1 MHEGEGEGSDDSDFW
16 LGQWVDGGDIN
27 WEKKYKKRK
36 FVGLKNKF
44 SFAPNFGMRHL
55 ENGQVDVSSRQ

>member
-1 MHEGEGEGSDDSDFW
+1 MRGKEKAEMTQISG

-36 FVGLKNKF
+36 CVGLNNF

>member
-1 MHEGEGEGSDDSDFW
+1 MT
-16 LGQWVDGGDIN
+16 LT
-27 WEKKYKKRK
+27 EKKYKKKK
-36 FVGLKNKF
+36 FVGLSNNF